1 MKHIVVGLFA
11 LLTISIVPDVTARE
25 WKSEYDRAHP
35 LVGVIWS
42 VADNTRISEEDLAR
56 RLGEAD
62 FALLGEVHT
71 NADHHLLQAWAI
83 DMMAE
88 RGRKPAVVLE
98 MVPASMAGDLE
109 KHLRERPN
117 DTAGLGEAL
126 KWNKRSWP
134 DWSIYEPIAKSA
146 AGHGLTMLAGDL
158 DREKTR
164 TIARKGVGV
173 LSGDEQERLHLAK
186 PLQADIKDALLDVLA
201 TSHCGL
207 MPKQALD
214 PMVVVQRARDGAMA
228 AAMLAAAK
236 TNDGS
241 VLIAGAGHGRNDWA
255 VPAVIRRQLP
265 DAKVLSIAFMETD
278 PKGKEPADYLPKS
291 PSAAPVYDIL
301 YFTPRSENK
310 DHCAELKKRFGKKK
324 KKTESN

>member
-11 LLTISIVPDVTARE
+11 LLTISITTAATARE
-25 WKSEYDRAHP
+25 WKSEHDRSHP

-42 VADNTRISEEDLAR
+42 VADGKRISEEELAK
-56 RLGEAD
+56 RLGAAD
-62 FALLGEVHT
+62 FTLLGEVHT

-83 DMMAE
+83 DRISE
-88 RGRKPAVVLE
+88 SGRKPAVVLE

-109 KHLRERPN
+109 KHLRENPK
-117 DTAGLGEAL
+117 DTAGLGKAL

-146 AGHGLTMLAGDL
+146 LGHGLPILAGDL
-158 DREKTR
+158 DRDQTR
-164 TIARKGVGV
+164 TLARKGVSV
-173 LSGDEQERLHLAK
+173 LSGAEQERLALAT
-186 PLQADIKDALLDVLA
+186 PLQADIKNALLDVLA
-201 TSHCGL
+201 TSHCGM
-207 MPKQALD
+207 MPKQALN

-228 AAMLAAAK
+228 AAMLEAAK
-236 TNDGS
+236 SNDGS

-255 VPAVIRRQLP
+255 VPAVIQSQLP
-265 DAKVLSIAFMETD
+265 DAKVLSVAFMEATPD
-278 PKGKEPADYLPKS
+278 GKEPADYLPKS
-291 PSAAPVYDIL
+291 PSAKPVYDIL

-324 KKTESN
+324 TKSE